1 MNAPGLF
8 GFITMPGGSEWI
20 IIGVVALLIF
30 GRRLPE
36 VARSLGKGI
45 VEFKK
50 GIAEVESEVD
60 RAGDDYGADTSTVD
74 SSSES
79 GTEDDY
85 GAEGEYGADS
95 PDETGTE
102 DDYGAD
108 GEYGVDGS
116 DETDQDDSDHQD
128 EDPVDEADTY
138 ETFDSPDEAA
148 EDAEAAEAEDD
159 TPKAYGSADASTDA
173 ETVQEDSPGDDVD
186 PGHRDDAHPND

>member
-50 GIAEVESEVD
+50 GIADVESEVD
-60 RAGDDYGADTSTVD
+60 RAGTDYGADTSTVD
-74 SSSES
+74 SSSET

-85 GAEGEYGADS
+85 GAEHDYSSEGEYGADS
-95 PDETGTE
+95 PDEGGQ
-102 DDYGAD
+102 D
-108 GEYGVDGS
+108 EYGYP
-116 DETDQDDSDHQD
+116 D

-138 ETFDSPDEAA
+138 ETFDAPDEAA
-148 EDAEAAEAEDD
+148 EDEDD
-159 TPKAYGSADASTDA
+159 THKDYDSAEASADTEA
-173 ETVQEDSPGDDVD
+173 VQEDPPSDDVD
-186 PGHRDDAHPND
+186 PGHRDDAHHND